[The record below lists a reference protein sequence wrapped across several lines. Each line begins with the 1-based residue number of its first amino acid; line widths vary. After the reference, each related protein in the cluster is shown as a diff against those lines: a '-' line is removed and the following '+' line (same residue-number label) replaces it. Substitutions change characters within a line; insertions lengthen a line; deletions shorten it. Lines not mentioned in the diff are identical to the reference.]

1 MIKNNKKLEK
11 KLIKYLESIIKDI
24 KSEKISIIP
33 NSIDFSRYFTYCTP
47 FLSYRKWLR
56 HTEPIVKRKTE
67 TKNAAIFLQNGS
79 VNIR

>member
-33 NSIDFSRYFTYCTP
+33 NSIDFSENRGYDERSYFNM
-47 FLSYRKWLR
+47 
-56 HTEPIVKRKTE
+56 VKFIPNDLITSILKYSFYK
-67 TKNAAIFLQNGS
+67 KNKK
-79 VNIR
+79 VT